1 MFVTATDWFCGKWLN
16 VQLELTLVLTVNPK
30 SGDWFSCSVT
40 SRTQVSM
47 LGKILACLHNSKIG
61 SFRSKQHI
69 LIQSSKVAKGPL
81 PSTALF
87 LWPFKTLILQT
98 VPLNPH
104 GHDLFARLAGQWISI
119 GSDTMEKDY
128 GAGWRINHAVW
139 YLNTKREPKSQANGR
154 CTHLSTIALVTIFAL
169 KFQVSL
175 ASRKDQRAKYHVLMT
190 C

>member
-1 MFVTATDWFCGKWLN
+1 MTECPTWINTCSYCKHKVWGL
-16 VQLELTLVLTVNPK
+16 VQLLRNVKDSSQHVREDFGL
-30 SGDWFSCSVT
+30 SSQQQD
-40 SRTQVSM
+40 
-47 LGKILACLHNSKIG
+47 G
-61 SFRSKQHI
+61 SFRSEQHI
-69 LIQSSKVAKGPL
+69 LIQNSKVAKGPL

-104 GHDLFARLAGQWISI
+104 GHDLFARLAGQWISL
-119 GSDTMEKDY
+119 GSDTMEKEY
-128 GAGWRINHAVW
+128 GAGWWINHAVW

-169 KFQVSL
+169 KLQVSL
-175 ASRKDQRAKYHVLMT
+175 APRKGQRARYHVLMT